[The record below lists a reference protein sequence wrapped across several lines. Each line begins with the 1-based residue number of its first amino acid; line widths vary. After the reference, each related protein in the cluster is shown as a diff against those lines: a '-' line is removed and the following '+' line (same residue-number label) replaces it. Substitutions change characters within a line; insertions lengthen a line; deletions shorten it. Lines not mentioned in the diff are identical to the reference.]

1 MFKNQQVLVAGY
13 EVSKVF
19 VSMGLHIEEPIFNV
33 TWGQVAKIIGD
44 LCTDKGLPI
53 DRLDENELY
62 DLAQQIKDAL
72 NSTDVLSWDKA
83 IQDTALSHPAL
94 SQFLNDELNNDDEGP
109 LTEQFENATRTMDDE
124 GFWPDGGASA
134 GWDE

>member
-1 MFKNQQVLVAGY
+1 MFKNQEVLVAGY
-13 EVSKVF
+13 EVSKMF
-19 VSMGLHIEEPIFNV
+19 VSMGLPIEEPIFTI

-44 LCTDKGLPI
+44 LYTDKGLPI

-72 NSTDVLSWDKA
+72 NSTDVLFWDKV

-94 SQFLNDELNNDDEGP
+94 SQFLTDEPDNDDEGL
-109 LTEQFENATRTMDDE
+109 LTEQYENSSRMMDDE
-124 GFWPDGGASA
+124 GYWPDGGASA

>member
-1 MFKNQQVLVAGY
+1 MLDKVLVAGY

-19 VSMGLHIEEPIFNV
+19 VATGLPIEEPIFTV

-44 LCTDKGLPI
+44 LCIDKGLPI

-62 DLAQQIKDAL
+62 DLAQQIRDAL
-72 NSTDVLSWDKA
+72 NSTDVLFWDKV

-94 SQFLNDELNNDDEGP
+94 SQFLNDEPDNDDEGP
-109 LTEQFENATRTMDDE
+109 LTEQYENSSRMMDDE
-124 GFWPDGGASA
+124 GYWPDGGASA